1 MLVLLQ
7 PEKRHYDVFQ
17 LWRDQFPDEKFTYVL
32 DPYHGLSKSQNYSD
46 VLVFN
51 SWGFTRYA
59 LKNFRSIFTY
69 QKIYLLV
76 HSGARFCIDTKRI
89 DYNKISTIYYL
100 SRAIMDFLFL
110 FVLLIRCEI
119 EIYCL
124 DDGMKQYMVSTP
136 VGKFLQKRK
145 SVEFKTLI
153 TKPYQYLEKDELDIS
168 ILSDKKILMVGEFI
182 EKRIDSENLIQLLD
196 LLNYE
201 KVDVVINIVGRYDEL
216 LKNRFANYKNVKF
229 HGFISDA
236 MLSKYAREC
245 HYILSVT
252 NPRVRDYGFIDQY
265 FVTKCSGSTMFNK
278 PVIKWSS

>member
-17 LWRDQFPDEKFTYVL
+17 LWRDQFPDEEFTYVL
-32 DPYHGLSKSQNYSD
+32 DPYHGLSKSQNYSA

-69 QKIYLLV
+69 QRIYLLV
-76 HSGARFCIDTKRI
+76 HSGARFCIDIKRL

-100 SRAIMDFLFL
+100 SRAVMDFLFL
-110 FVLLIRCEI
+110 FILLIRCEI

-168 ILSDKKILMVGEFI
+168 ILSGKKILMVGEFI

-201 KVDVVINIVGRYDEL
+201 KVDVVINIVGRYDEF

-229 HGFISDA
+229 HGFISDE

-245 HYILSVT
+245 NYILSVT